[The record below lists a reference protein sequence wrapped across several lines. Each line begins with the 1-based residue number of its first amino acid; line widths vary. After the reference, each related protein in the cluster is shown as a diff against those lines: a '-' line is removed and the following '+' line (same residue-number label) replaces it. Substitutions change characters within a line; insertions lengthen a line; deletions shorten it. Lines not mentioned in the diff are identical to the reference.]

1 MNRFCEEVRQSIIHE
16 VREEAG
22 EQVWVY
28 RGDTLVAP
36 IEWSIRIGEILYNL
50 RSALDHLVWQL
61 VLANEQK
68 PSRHNAFPIVEEEK
82 DWPKKKEQ
90 LKGVAPG
97 VETMIERLQL
107 FTGGIGLPFDVRAF
121 QTLNTLCNIDKHR
134 YLIVAIVNSSGIEP
148 ITFGYD
154 HPPLHRSET
163 SPPLR
168 GSGLLGKIEKERIL
182 LRFNDARAEMKPSL
196 RIKIGF
202 QDIPEIGAG
211 VVPAILR
218 HCLEAVQG
226 AVSIL
231 TRKA

>member
-28 RGDTLVAP
+28 RGDTPVAP

-61 VLANEQK
+61 VLANGQK
-68 PSRHNAFPIVEEEK
+68 PSRSNEFPITK
-82 DWPKKKEQ
+82 DESDWSKNKNK
-90 LKGVAPG
+90 LKGVAPR
-97 VETMIERLQL
+97 VEAIIERLQL
-107 FTGGIGLPFDVRAF
+107 FTGGINLPFDVGAF

-134 YLIVAIVNSSGIEP
+134 YLIVAIVNSSGTEP
-148 ITFGYD
+148 ITFGYN
-154 HPPLHRSET
+154 HPPLHRPET
-163 SPPLR
+163 SPPLQ
-168 GSGLLGKIEKERIL
+168 GSGLLGKIERGRVL
-182 LRFNDARAEMKPSL
+182 LRFNDAKAEMKPSL

-202 QDIPEIGAG
+202 QDIPEMGRG
-211 VVPAILR
+211 VVPVILR
-218 HCLEAVQG
+218 NCLEAVQG